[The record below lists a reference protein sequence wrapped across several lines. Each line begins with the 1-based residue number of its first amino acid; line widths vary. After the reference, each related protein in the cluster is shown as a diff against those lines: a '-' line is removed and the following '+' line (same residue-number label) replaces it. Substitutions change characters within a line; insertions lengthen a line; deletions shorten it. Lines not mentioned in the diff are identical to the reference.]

1 VVHSRRVPLLV
12 FALAVITYG
21 VGTFIGLPALAL
33 VAKPVPALAL
43 AWWTLR
49 GQGAPLVTLG
59 LVFSALGDF
68 LLDLGAGTL
77 FFVAGMAAFAV
88 THALYVTEFLAR
100 SRRPEV
106 VTLLPFLLWGVWML
120 RLLWA
125 GLGWLTAAVCIYAA
139 LLLAMMWR
147 ATAASLATGRRDVAV
162 GAVLFGFSDS
172 LIAIER
178 FHAPVPGGRWLILG
192 LYWAGQ
198 SLIARFAAR
207 P

>member
-1 VVHSRRVPLLV
+1 VAHGRDVPLLV
-12 FALAVITYG
+12 FALGVITYG
-21 VGTFIGLPALAL
+21 VALFIGLPALTH

-49 GQGAPLVTLG
+49 VQGAALVTLG

-100 SRRPEV
+100 SRRLEV
-106 VTLLPFLLWGVWML
+106 VALLPFLLWGVWML

-125 GLGWLTAAVCIYAA
+125 GLGWLTAPVCIYAA
-139 LLLAMMWR
+139 LLLTMMWR

-162 GAVLFGFSDS
+162 GAVLFGLSDS

>member
-1 VVHSRRVPLLV
+1 VTSVRSVPLLV

-21 VGTFIGLPALAL
+21 VGIFIGLPALAL

-49 GQGAPLVTLG
+49 GQGAVLLTVG
-59 LVFSALGDF
+59 LVFSPLGDF
-68 LLDLGAGTL
+68 LLDLGAGTA
-77 FFVAGMAAFAV
+77 FFVAGMAAFAI
-88 THALYVTEFLAR
+88 THALYVTAFLAH
-100 SRRPEV
+100 SRRPAFLA
-106 VTLLPFLLWGVWML
+106 LLPFFIWGVSML

-125 GLGWLTAAVCIYAA
+125 GLGGLTAPVCIYAA
-139 LLLAMMWR
+139 LLVAMMWR
-147 ATAASLATGRRDVAV
+147 ATATSFATGRRDVAV
-162 GAVLFGFSDS
+162 GAVLFGLSDS